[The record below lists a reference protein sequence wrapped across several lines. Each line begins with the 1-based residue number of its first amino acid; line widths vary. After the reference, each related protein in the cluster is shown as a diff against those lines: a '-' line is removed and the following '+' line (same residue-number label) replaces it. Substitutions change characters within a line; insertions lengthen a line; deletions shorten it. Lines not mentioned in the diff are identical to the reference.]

1 MADETAPAS
10 LPPKAHGLGI
20 AGMVLGIVGLVF
32 AFIPCVNIVG
42 IILGIVGVIL
52 AAVGRSKSPKGH
64 QGMATA
70 GVVCSILAIVI
81 GVIWWYRLA
90 NAVNEGVGGFDEFAK
105 QLQQEMQKEMQKGNA
120 E

>member
-1 MADETAPAS
+1 MAIVS
-10 LPPKAHGLGI
+10 L
-20 AGMVLGIVGLVF
+20 VLGIVGIALPAFLASKSVIWAILGLVL
-32 AFIPCVNIVG
+32 CIVG
-42 IILGIVGVIL
+42 IVLGIVGVIL
-52 AAVGRSKSPKGH
+52 AAIGRKKSPQGH

-90 NAVNEGVGGFDEFAK
+90 NAVNEGVGGLSDFAK
-105 QLQQEMQKEMQKGNA
+105 QLQQEMQKEMQNGNA